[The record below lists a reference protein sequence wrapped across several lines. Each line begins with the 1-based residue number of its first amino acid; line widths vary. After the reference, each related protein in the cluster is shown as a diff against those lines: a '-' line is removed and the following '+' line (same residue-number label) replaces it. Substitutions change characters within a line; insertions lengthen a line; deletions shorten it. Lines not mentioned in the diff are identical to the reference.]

1 MKKISAL
8 FSFLSVMIILS
19 AFGLKGHVNKISKV
33 TPDSI
38 LTDRKHYVDELRL
51 AIKGKED
58 LPADSVFKNIK
69 ILKGVPAGRLISIMD
84 KGYANSLGVTCG
96 YCHENE
102 RWDLE
107 TKPTKEIT
115 REMAKMNGIINNQL
129 LKNISGLSANPIV
142 NCTTCHR
149 GSTKPAINM
158 PAPVSSN

>member
-1 MKKISAL
+1 MKKILAL
-8 FSFLSVMIILS
+8 FSFLSVMVVLC
-19 AFGLKGHVNKISKV
+19 AFGLKGNVKKIARITS
-33 TPDSI
+33 DSI

-69 ILKGVPAGRLISIMD
+69 MLKGVPAGRLISIMD
-84 KGYANSLGVTCG
+84 RGYANSLGVTCG

-102 RWDLE
+102 HWDLE

-129 LKNISGLSANPIV
+129 LKNINGLSANPIV

-149 GSTKPAINM
+149 GSTKPALNM
-158 PAPVSSN
+158 PMPAGNN